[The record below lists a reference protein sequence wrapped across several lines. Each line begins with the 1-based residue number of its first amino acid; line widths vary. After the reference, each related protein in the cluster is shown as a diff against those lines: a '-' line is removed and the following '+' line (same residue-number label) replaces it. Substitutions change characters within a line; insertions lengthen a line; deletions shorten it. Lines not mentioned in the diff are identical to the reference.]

1 METIL
6 EIKGLTKEFFLHAQQ
21 RLIKSCRDI
30 SFSLNKGSFIGIV
43 GTSGAGKST
52 VLRCIYRTYL
62 ATTGSV
68 IYDSLSYGKLDLV
81 KAAERQ
87 IIHLRKVEIGY
98 VSQFL
103 TILPRTTAKQHV
115 ISGALDA
122 GFSYEESVKR
132 AEEML
137 RYFKLSENLWDIY
150 PNTFSGGEKLRLNLA
165 HAMVKAPRLLLLD
178 EPAAGMNPNETAE
191 LMKTIRFVRDHFDMT
206 VLLIEHDMKLVSGIC
221 ERLTVLNFGHMLAE
235 GPTSEVLSNPEVI
248 KAYLGE

>member
-6 EIKGLTKEFFLHAQQ
+6 EIHDLSKEFFLHAQG
-21 RLIKSCRDI
+21 RAIKSCKNI
-30 SFSLNKGSFIGIV
+30 SFTLPKGGFIGIV

-68 IYDSLSYGKLDLV
+68 MYDSLSYGKLDLV
-81 KAAERQ
+81 KATERQ

-103 TILPRTTAKQHV
+103 TILPRTTAKEHV
-115 ISGALDA
+115 INGALDA
-122 GFSYEESVKR
+122 GFSYEESMQK

-137 RYFKLSENLWDIY
+137 RYFKLNENLWDIY

-165 HAMVKAPRLLLLD
+165 HAMVKAPRLLLLY
-178 EPAAGMNPNETAE
+178 EPTASLDNNTKILVKE
-191 LMKTIRFVRDHFDMT
+191 LLMK
-206 VLLIEHDMKLVSGIC
+206 LK
-221 ERLTVLNFGHMLAE
+221 AE
-235 GPTSEVLSNPEVI
+235 GTSIIGIFHDLEFMEGLCDEVYNISAGQFQNSKEVS
-248 KAYLGE
+248 